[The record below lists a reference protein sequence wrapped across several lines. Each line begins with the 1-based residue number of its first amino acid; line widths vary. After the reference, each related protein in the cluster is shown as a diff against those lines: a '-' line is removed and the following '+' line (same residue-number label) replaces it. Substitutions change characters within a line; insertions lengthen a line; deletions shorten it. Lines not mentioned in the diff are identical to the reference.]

1 MTKHTFRS
9 IAPMILAAVSAG
21 LMMVGCASGAGPT
34 APVSTSSTASPNS
47 AVVSTEQP
55 VVSTEEARPVA
66 SAPVAVT
73 ANAEENGAA
82 LRSVEVRYLTDRAG
96 RELAAGNLA
105 EARRTVDEAL
115 ELAPQDAGLLEMSR
129 RVNAAAN
136 ARPSAAP
143 GSPEAEALSTLGE
156 YLIEADR
163 IWTQAQNAE
172 AASDWR
178 GAEGH
183 YRRLRELIQFAP
195 YKAELRD
202 KYEARTLAGL
212 HNAQIEL
219 RRQRDR
225 EDIERSRSAA
235 RLQQIEI
242 ESREQ
247 RQREQIV
254 ELWRQALYQLE
265 LRNFNRATEL
275 VNQIL
280 HIDREFHQAAEL
292 RIEIDQLRL
301 QNLRRDVYER
311 KMLGYRQA
319 LLEIRMAM
327 VPDQTIV
334 TYPTGRL
341 AREIVERK
349 NNLTDT
355 VRLDRDTLAIQS
367 QLDSTTVALNFSDGQ
382 TLGDV
387 IRFIRNEAGVNVLLA
402 EGLAE
407 REVNIELANI
417 PLSAALNIICEQH
430 GLKQVYAYGVL
441 TIAESS
447 EDISEEMVT
456 RVHDVRDITYQ
467 IQDFAGP
474 VLQLRS
480 GNDMAGTT
488 SFDFGG
494 DPQIEADEIVDFIQ
508 SGVDPDTWVD
518 GTLVE
523 IFGGQLVVT
532 HTAAMQAKIRDFLN
546 DLRRVAGLL
555 VAIEARFI
563 SIQDDFLSDFGI
575 DFRGLG
581 GPASVPNQAN
591 LTLEDVSSNAPNNA
605 GGAFDNGNLGIPT
618 ASPSAG
624 IFFNSQDP
632 AGPVNFNRDIMG
644 RFENI
649 FDNSLGSRLS
659 NIGGMAMQVAIFQNL
674 TQINAVIQ
682 AVQKKGRARTLVS
695 PRLSAFNTQRSNIAI
710 INQVPYIRDFE
721 VQSAAAAAI
730 ANPVMDTVLDGIVF
744 EVVPTISNDRRFITI
759 EVQPTIAELLVP
771 INTFVTT
778 LGPSSAVTIQVPEVR
793 VQSAKTTVRVP
804 DGGAVVIG
812 GLKTA
817 RDIDRMSGTPIL
829 SDIPLIGVLFR
840 RKGRS
845 IEQSNLVIVIKAHV
859 IDLNDEELRQ
869 PGWH

>member
-1 MTKHTFRS
+1 MTKYTFRS
-9 IAPMILAAVSAG
+9 ITPLILAAATAG
-21 LMMVGCASGAGPT
+21 LIFTGCASGPGPS
-34 APVSTSSTASPNS
+34 APSARETASP
-47 AVVSTEQP
+47 AVSTAEPAVATEQARP
-55 VVSTEEARPVA
+55 VVS
-66 SAPVAVT
+66 APRAI
-73 ANAEENGAA
+73 AA
-82 LRSVEVRYLTDRAG
+82 QESGDESTDNSVEIRYLADRAS
-96 RELAAGNLA
+96 RELSSGNYA

-115 ELAPQDAGLLEMSR
+115 ELAPADEDLLELSR
-129 RVNAAAN
+129 RVNVALN
-136 ARPSAAP
+136 ARPTAAA
-143 GSPEAEALSTLGE
+143 GTPEAEALSTLGE

-172 AASDWR
+172 SSGDWR
-178 GAEGH
+178 GAESH
-183 YRRLRELIQFAP
+183 YRKLRELIQFAP

-202 KYEARTLAGL
+202 KYEARALAGM

-219 RRQRDR
+219 RKQRDR
-225 EDIERSRSAA
+225 EELERSQNAA
-235 RLQQIEI
+235 RLNQIEI
-242 ESREQ
+242 EAREQ
-247 RQREQIV
+247 QQREQIV

-275 VNQIL
+275 VDQIL
-280 HIDREFHQAAEL
+280 HIDREFQQAVEL
-292 RIEIDQLRL
+292 RAEIDELRL
-301 QNLRRDVYER
+301 QNIRRDVFER

-319 LLEIRMAM
+319 LLEIRLAM
-327 VPDQTIV
+327 VPDNAIV

-367 QLDSTTVALNFSDGQ
+367 QLESTTVPLNFSDGQ

-387 IRFIRNEAGVNVLLA
+387 IRYIRNEAGVNVLLG
-402 EGLAE
+402 EGLAD

-417 PLSAALNIICEQH
+417 PLSAALNILCEQQ

-441 TIAESS
+441 TIAETSA
-447 EDISEEMVT
+447 EISEEMVT

-467 IQDFAGP
+467 ILDFAGP

-480 GNDMAGTT
+480 GLETGGGLSSAGLMPP
-488 SFDFGG
+488 
-494 DPQIEADEIVDFIQ
+494 DPPIEIDEISDFIQ
-508 SGVDPDTWVD
+508 SGVEPDSWVD
-518 GTLVE
+518 GTALQ

-591 LTLEDVSSNAPNNA
+591 LTLEDVSSNAPNNS

-624 IFFNSQDP
+624 IFFNNQDP
-632 AGPVNFNRDIMG
+632 SGPVNFNRDIMG

-659 NIGGMAMQVAIFQNL
+659 TVGGMAMQVAIFQNL

-695 PRLSAFNTQRSNIAI
+695 PRLSAFNTQRANIAI
-710 INQVPYIRDFE
+710 INQVPYVRDFE

-759 EVQPTIAELLVP
+759 EVQPTIAELLIP

-778 LGPSSAVTIQVPEVR
+778 LGPTSAVTIQVPEVR

-859 IDLNDEELRQ
+859 VDLNDEELRQ